1 MNGDAMQLLA
11 NLIGPEDFAD
21 LLVELPDE
29 FFDLNEKG
37 RTCVW
42 KKILQTINRKRM
54 SSREL
59 AKIADEIVKVLV
71 VVDQDPQL
79 YTV

>member
-37 RTCVW
+37 KDCVW
-42 KKILQTINRKRM
+42 KKMLQSINRKRM